1 MRITNNLTLM
11 RSLGTVQRGLS
22 EVADAQN
29 KVSTGQ
35 RINRPSDDPAT
46 ASRVLATDS
55 DLRALTQYGRN
66 ISAARERLSVEE
78 TALDQVSGILER
90 ARELAYGQ
98 SGANANAQ
106 TRSVTADEVDEL
118 YRQVVQIANTQSG
131 DAYVFGGLYPDRA
144 PLDAVTGAEDPA
156 APTRQSPSYEVG
168 AGSVMQGAHGAGT
181 LFVDSDVLASIEA
194 LSTALRANDTATIQG
209 SADRIDAAHSNLQGF
224 VGEVGARQIRL
235 DVAEANVES
244 LDLNLRNLRSDLM
257 DVEMEEAITVLVNRQ
272 AAYQAALLSTSR
284 ILDTTLTNYLR

>member
-11 RSLGTVQRGLS
+11 RSLGTVQTGMS
-22 EVADAQN
+22 DVAAAQ
-29 KVSTGQ
+29 KRVSTGQ
-35 RINRPSDDPAT
+35 RIDRPSDDPAT
-46 ASRVLATDS
+46 AARVLATDS

-90 ARELAYGQ
+90 ARELGYGQ
-98 SGANANAQ
+98 AGATANAQ
-106 TRSVTADEVDEL
+106 TRNTTADEVDEL
-118 YRQVVQIANTQSG
+118 RRQVIQIANIQSG
-131 DAYVFGGLYPDRA
+131 DAHVFGGLYPDRA

-168 AGSVMQGAHGAGT
+168 AGSLMQGAHGAGT
-181 LFVDSDVLASIEA
+181 LFVDTDVLAALDA
-194 LSTALRANDTATIQG
+194 LSVALRANDTAGIGAST
-209 SADRIDAAHSNLQGF
+209 DRLDAAHTNVQGYI
-224 VGEVGARQIRL
+224 GEVGARQVRL

-257 DVEMEEAITVLVNRQ
+257 DVEMEEAVTVLVNRQ
-272 AAYQAALLSTSR
+272 ASYQAALLSTSR
-284 ILDTTLTNYLR
+284 ILDATLTNYLR